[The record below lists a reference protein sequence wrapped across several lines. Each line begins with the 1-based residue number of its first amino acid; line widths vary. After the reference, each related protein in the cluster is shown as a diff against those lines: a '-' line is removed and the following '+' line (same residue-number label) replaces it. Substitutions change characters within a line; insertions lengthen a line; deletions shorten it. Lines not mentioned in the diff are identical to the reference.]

1 MKKNMDF
8 KKEERDELLKTL
20 RQATTTFAIFSEPDE
35 SEDGTTQIIRKKL
48 REYTDRL
55 FAIRDEVEKYMNSF
69 NFE

>member
-1 MKKNMDF
+1 MDF